1 MNPLDPLDAAM
12 MTAEL
17 VSSPMHVGAVL
28 ILSPPADAGSDYV
41 DKLHREALAGNDSI
55 DPRLRRYPHRGV
67 DAGGMWV
74 WRNMDTVDLSL
85 HCERR
90 TVSAERDEFWRL
102 IGELDAERLD
112 RSRPMWMFYLID
124 GLDGGRFAF
133 YIKVH
138 HTVIDGV
145 AGFQMIADALSTD
158 PKRRSMPPFYADHHG
173 ESAPPPAP
181 GLVARLVAPLQS
193 LLGAAASSVGLIGRV
208 VTGEISNVVDSL
220 VGHTTVLPFG
230 APYMRFNGR
239 LGPERVV
246 SAGSW
251 PKDRIRA
258 VQEAAGVSGN
268 DVVTAVVSGVLRR
281 WLLDRGE
288 LPKQSLV
295 AFCPI
300 TVRDREHD
308 TANDQHGNM
317 FGLWLCPLGTNLD
330 EPAARL
336 DLIHRSM
343 SEGKLWVAKR
353 GAAASPLTTAG
364 SIAATVIFPLL
375 PFTQKI
381 RTGYNLPISHVP
393 GPRDEMYWNGAHV
406 EAMYPVSTVY
416 DGQTLNVTTCSYA
429 DRIGFGY
436 AAGREAVPDIE
447 TLIPLTEQCLRELE
461 AALGLHNVKVMPRPR
476 TGPR

>member
-28 ILSPPADAGSDYV
+28 ILSPPADAGPDYV
-41 DKLHREALAGNDSI
+41 DNLYREALTGNESV
-55 DPRLRRYPHRGV
+55 DPRLRRCPHRGV
-67 DAGGMWV
+67 DTGGVWV
-74 WRNMDTVDLSL
+74 WRDFDPVDISQ
-85 HCERR
+85 HCQRR
-90 TVSAERDEFWRL
+90 TVSGGRDEFWRV

-112 RSRPMWMFYLID
+112 RSQPLWMSYLID
-124 GLDGGRFAF
+124 GLDEGRFAF

-145 AGFQMIADALSTD
+145 AGFRMIADALSTD
-158 PKRRSMPPFYADHHG
+158 PKRRAMPPFYAAHHDQ
-173 ESAPPPAP
+173 SAPPSAP

-193 LLGAAASSVGLIGRV
+193 LVGAAASSVGLIGRV

-239 LGPERVV
+239 LGPGRVV

-251 PKDRIRA
+251 PTARIRA
-258 VQEAAGVSGN
+258 VQEAAGVTGN
-268 DVVTAVVSGVLRR
+268 DVITAVVSGVLRR

-300 TVRDREHD
+300 TVRDRERD
-308 TANDQHGNM
+308 AANDQHGNM
-317 FGLWLCPLGTNLD
+317 FGLWLCPLGTNLTD
-330 EPAARL
+330 PAARL

-343 SEGKLWVAKR
+343 SQGKQWVAKR
-353 GAAASPLTTAG
+353 GAAASLLTVAG
-364 SIAATVIFPLL
+364 SIAATVVFPLL

-381 RTGYNLPISHVP
+381 RTGSNLPISHVP
-393 GPRDEMYWNGAHV
+393 GPRAEMYWNGSHV
-406 EAMYPVSTVY
+406 EEIYPISTVY
-416 DGQTLNVTTCSYA
+416 DGQALNVTTCSYA
-429 DRIGFGY
+429 DRVGFGY
-436 AAGREAVPDIE
+436 AAEADAVPDIE
-447 TLIPLTEQCLRELE
+447 SLIPLTEQCLTELE
-461 AALGLHNVKVMPRPR
+461 SAVGVRMRADANPV
-476 TGPR
+476 